1 MSEGNQSGD
10 SHEEQMKKILLFTQ
24 KQQDKAGELI
34 SDAKKNIAN
43 FIPLHQENDFNKQ
56 TEVLMK
62 SVNDDLDKVMAE
74 VNRQME
80 LITSK

>member
-1 MSEGNQSGD
+1 MSEENQTVD

-43 FIPLHQENDFNKQ
+43 FTPLDQENDFNTQ

-62 SVNDDLDKVMAE
+62 SVNDELDKAMEE

-80 LITSK
+80 LITTQ